1 MKSESV
7 VIADQQA
14 AVNTFSGLVHTA
26 RQANKV
32 GGGRRAPQGELS
44 RIQRWGL
51 SRNKVSLAEAGDGS
65 PPFYFI
71 KLMFLSMCVVRKDCS
86 TYKIS
91 SIIGPLRVAPN
102 HFLQIPGACS
112 TARGK

>member
-65 PPFYFI
+65 PPFYL
-71 KLMFLSMCVVRKDCS
+71 KNWC
-86 TYKIS
+86 
-91 SIIGPLRVAPN
+91 
-102 HFLQIPGACS
+102 H
-112 TARGK
+112 RGFTEIRLNGIQDEADYTSRRERD